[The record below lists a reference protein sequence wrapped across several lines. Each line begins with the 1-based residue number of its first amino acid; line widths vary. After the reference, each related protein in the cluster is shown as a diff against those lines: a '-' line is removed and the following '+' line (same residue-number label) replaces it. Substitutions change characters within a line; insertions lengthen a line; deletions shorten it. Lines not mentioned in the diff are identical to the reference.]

1 MSESPDRNAGEVR
14 LERTIRASAEELF
27 DAWTDAELL
36 KLWWHAERDWET
48 PSAAVEGRLGGRVR
62 ITMRN
67 PADGTEYGG
76 SGEYTIFERPRRLA
90 FTWTWDDDE
99 LARRQLVEVEF
110 FEQAPGKTLVVVTN
124 RGLPR
129 EEMGDYREGW
139 TASLDNLEDALAQ

>member
-1 MSESPDRNAGEVR
+1 VSESPDRFEGELR

-27 DAWTDAELL
+27 DAWTNAELL

-48 PSAAVEGRLGGRVR
+48 PLAEVDPRVGGSLR
-62 ITMRN
+62 IVMRN
-67 PADGTEYGG
+67 PADGTDYGG
-76 SGEYTIFERPRRLA
+76 AGEFTVFERPRRLA

-99 LARRQLVEVEF
+99 QRRRQLVEAEF
-110 FEQAPGKTLVVVTN
+110 IEQGPETLVVMTH

-139 TASLDNLEDALAQ
+139 TASLDNLEDALAR

>member
-1 MSESPDRNAGEVR
+1 VSESPDRFEGELR

-27 DAWTDAELL
+27 DAWTNAELL

-48 PSAAVEGRLGGRVR
+48 PLAEVDPRVGGSLR
-62 ITMRN
+62 IVMRN
-67 PADGTEYGG
+67 PADGTDYGG
-76 SGEYTIFERPRRLA
+76 AGEFTVFERPRRLA

-99 LARRQLVEVEF
+99 QRRRQLVEAEF
-110 FEQAPGKTLVVVTN
+110 IDQGPETLVVMTH

-139 TASLDNLEDALAQ
+139 TASLDNLEDALAR